1 MTGSNAT
8 WRRAVLRE
16 RLVRVPGPSRR
27 RRTGARFHTALRQ
40 LRLPRLTPFL
50 GATAE
55 ERWKNDDCCERWQK
69 GELSNFE
76 YLMRVNRLA
85 GRR

>member
-8 WRRAVLRE
+8 WATSCS
-16 RLVRVPGPSRR
+16 SRTACPQDR
-27 RRTGARFHTALRQ
+27 ARFHTALRQ

>member
-1 MTGSNAT
+1 MGDELFFENGLSVFLAFESPKD
-8 WRRAVLRE
+8 RSA
-16 RLVRVPGPSRR
+16 
-27 RRTGARFHTALRQ
+27 FHTALRQ
-40 LRLPRLTPFL
+40 LRLPHLTPFL

-55 ERWKNDDCCERWQK
+55 ERWKNDNCYERWQK
-69 GELSNFE
+69 GELSNFA